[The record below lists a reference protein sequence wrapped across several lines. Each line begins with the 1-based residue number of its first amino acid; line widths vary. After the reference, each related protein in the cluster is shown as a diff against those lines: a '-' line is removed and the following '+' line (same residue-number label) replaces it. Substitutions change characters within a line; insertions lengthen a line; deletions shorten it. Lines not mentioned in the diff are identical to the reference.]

1 MSYDV
6 IVIKQRNLLQP
17 SNQVMADLLNHSSFV
32 ISLQLTSSLESREE
46 LERKLL
52 VI

>member
-17 SNQVMADLLNHSSFV
+17 SNQVVADLLNHSSFRDQFTADL
-32 ISLQLTSSLESREE
+32 IS
-46 LERKLL
+46 
-52 VI
+52 